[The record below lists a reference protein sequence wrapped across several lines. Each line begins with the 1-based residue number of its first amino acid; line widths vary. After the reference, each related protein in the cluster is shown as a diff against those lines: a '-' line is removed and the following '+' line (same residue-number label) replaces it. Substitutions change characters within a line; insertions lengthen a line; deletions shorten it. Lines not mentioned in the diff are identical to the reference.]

1 MRRWYLLFSGTYFN
15 CIMFMVAS
23 SVVTTIMILNY
34 HHRKAHTHHMPEWVS
49 TWEILKTICL
59 QTMRKWVIPI
69 PMQLYRQV
77 LWFFLNAKE
86 NITFRCVLYFFSGFH
101 SSWECRDLEKSSV
114 SKQFR
119 FRTRW
124 RRLTRLAPGVSW
136 PMCWTWTMISKH
148 LQHCPQPVSTSHLN

>member
-1 MRRWYLLFSGTYFN
+1 MLYRQVLSIFLNSTKNINLPAKNEKMRYSNSTGTLQASAFNLSKSYKSFFLLR
-15 CIMFMVAS
+15 I
-23 SVVTTIMILNY
+23 
-34 HHRKAHTHHMPEWVS
+34 
-49 TWEILKTICL
+49 
-59 QTMRKWVIPI
+59 RKWVIPI
-69 PMQLYRQV
+69 QMKHHRQV

-114 SKQFR
+114 SKQSR